1 MRANIAGNILPN
13 GQGKARRIKMLLP
26 PSIERAGKG
35 GDKLG
40 ELRDKMSDISK
51 TVMELYV
58 RQVMNKYSKDNNRR
72 IQMRELSD
80 KEKERLRNLY
90 FELEEQV
97 NAFVNQ
103 VLNSG
108 EEEAEDR
115 ASRTKDM
122 VRKRRE

>member
-1 MRANIAGNILPN
+1 
-13 GQGKARRIKMLLP
+13 MLLP

-122 VRKRRE
+122 VQKRRE